1 MAVAATATSIGK
13 NRAKAGM
20 SNVPNPNPEKRVNPE
35 TVNATAHIIKKLVF
49 TQKSPGL
56 LIINEF
62 ITYIS
67 D

>member
-35 TVNATAHIIKKLVF
+35 TVNATAHIIKKLIF
-49 TQKSPGL
+49 IQKSTVL
-56 LIINEF
+56 CL
-62 ITYIS
+62 
-67 D
+67 